1 MGHFKVTKEEVEDK
15 IVYKNLNSMGNSLS
29 WNASMKPLKKISDE
43 EKLKKMKD
51 KDPIDI
57 DSHCTE
63 PVPKEGKQLV
73 FLFFYQIKLFQKLL
87 KWWMMHRK
95 LQALL

>member
-1 MGHFKVTKEEVEDK
+1 MTKEEVEDK

-63 PVPKEGKQLV
+63 PVPKKGKQLV
-73 FLFFYQIKLFQKLL
+73 FLFFIRQSCFKSS
-87 KWWMMHRK
+87 
-95 LQALL
+95 

>member
-1 MGHFKVTKEEVEDK
+1 
-15 IVYKNLNSMGNSLS
+15 MGNSLS

-63 PVPKEGKQLV
+63 PVPKKGKQL
-73 FLFFYQIKLFQKLL
+73 LL
-87 KWWMMHRK
+87 
-95 LQALL
+95 